1 MNNSQRKTREI
12 KKILNGEKTSDG
24 NGVHLTRFIGG
35 SQLDVLD
42 PFLLMDVFGSDR
54 SSDYIGGFPS
64 HPHRGFETVTYMLA
78 GKMKHQDNAGHSGII
93 SAGDIQWMSAGKGI
107 VHSEMPEQENGLLQG
122 IQLWVNLPRAK
133 KMSNPKYQEYRSEQI
148 SVETR
153 QNNCSVKVIA
163 GTTQHETVGII
174 NNSVIQPIYWDI
186 LMDDQGTFEEVIAE
200 THKAF
205 IYVIDGEVAL
215 GENESLLKK
224 GQMAILDEGEIVTI
238 KNNLGARVI
247 LIAGK
252 PIQEPIVK
260 GGPFVMN
267 TREEIHQAFADY
279 KAGKF

>member
-1 MNNSQRKTREI
+1 MNNSQLKTREVKQI
-12 KKILNGEKTSDG
+12 INGEKTSDG
-24 NGVHLTRFIGG
+24 NGVHLTRYIGG

-54 SSDYIGGFPS
+54 PADYIGGFPS

-133 KMSNPKYQEYRSEQI
+133 KMSNPNYQEYRSEQI

-153 QNNCSVKVIA
+153 LNNCSVKVIA
-163 GTTQHETVGII
+163 GTTQQETMGII
-174 NNSVIQPIYWDI
+174 DNSVIQPIYWDI
-186 LMDDQGTFEEVIAE
+186 LIDNKGSFEEVIPEA
-200 THKAF
+200 HKALV
-205 IYVIDGEVAL
+205 YVIDGEVVL
-215 GENESLLKK
+215 GENESQLKK
-224 GQMAILDEGEIVTI
+224 GQMAILGEGNMATI
-238 KNNLGARVI
+238 KTNLGARFV

-279 KAGKF
+279 QAGKF